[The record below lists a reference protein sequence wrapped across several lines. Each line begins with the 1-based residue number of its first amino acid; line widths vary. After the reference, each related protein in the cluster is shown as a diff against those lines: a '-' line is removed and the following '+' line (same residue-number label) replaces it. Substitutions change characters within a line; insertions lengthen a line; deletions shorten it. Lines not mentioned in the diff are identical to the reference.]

1 MNVLKNV
8 TTLKWFNF
16 CNDFTLYGPIAI
28 LYFTR
33 VTGSFALGMS
43 VFSIVFLSSSLFEI
57 PTGIYSDKIGRK
69 KTIMLGAI
77 AYTFCTIFYAVGHAY
92 IFLII
97 GAIFEGLGRSFYS
110 GNNDAL
116 LYDTLLQEKKE
127 ERFHDYLGKVGAMF
141 QLALGISALLGGF
154 IAGFSFTLVLW
165 LSVIPQI
172 ICIVLSLQLIEPTV
186 HGKNESGNIYT
197 HLSIAIKEFKTNK
210 RLRLIS
216 LTDIIRFGI
225 GESTFYFYSAFIAL
239 LWPVWAIGLSKTISY
254 FGGALSFRY
263 AGKAMDKFGAKK
275 LLMGTSI
282 YNRAS
287 NTIALLFP
295 TVLSPL
301 LINTNSLGFG
311 LSSVASSSLLQK
323 EYTKEQRATMDSLNS
338 LAGSLFFGIFAFI
351 LGSVADKFGV
361 INALL
366 FVQVVSLPTLFIYF
380 KLFKTNKQ
388 A

>member
-1 MNVLKNV
+1 
-8 TTLKWFNF
+8 
-16 CNDFTLYGPIAI
+16 
-28 LYFTR
+28 
-33 VTGSFALGMS
+33 
-43 VFSIVFLSSSLFEI
+43 
-57 PTGIYSDKIGRK
+57 
-69 KTIMLGAI
+69 
-77 AYTFCTIFYAVGHAY
+77 
-92 IFLII
+92 
-97 GAIFEGLGRSFYS
+97 
-110 GNNDAL
+110 
-116 LYDTLLQEKKE
+116 
-127 ERFHDYLGKVGAMF
+127 
-141 QLALGISALLGGF
+141 
-154 IAGFSFTLVLW
+154 
-165 LSVIPQI
+165 
-172 ICIVLSLQLIEPTV
+172 
-186 HGKNESGNIYT
+186 
-197 HLSIAIKEFKTNK
+197 
-210 RLRLIS
+210 
-216 LTDIIRFGI
+216 
-225 GESTFYFYSAFIAL
+225 
-239 LWPVWAIGLSKTISY
+239 
-254 FGGALSFRY
+254 
-263 AGKAMDKFGAKK
+263 MDKFGAKK